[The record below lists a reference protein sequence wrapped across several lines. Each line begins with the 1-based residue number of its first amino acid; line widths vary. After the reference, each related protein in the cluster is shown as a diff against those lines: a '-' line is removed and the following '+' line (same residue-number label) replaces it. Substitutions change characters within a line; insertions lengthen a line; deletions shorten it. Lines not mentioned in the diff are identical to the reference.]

1 MDLSTDSVANEFLD
15 MLGIEHSPF
24 GQPSDSDSE
33 SPRERLWKQFEK
45 EALASGNAILGLDFD
60 HGIEGPTCED
70 VMEDFDL
77 SAMIH
82 EAELELQNGSQPI
95 DTKFRAKS
103 LEDEETEA
111 LMRQFGLNEKS
122 FQSSPPEGRSGFGS
136 PINLPPE
143 QPLELPPLAEGL
155 GPFIQTKDGGFL
167 RSMNPALFKNA
178 KNNCSLVMQASS
190 PIVLPAEMGSGI
202 MDILHGL
209 ASVGIEKL
217 SMQANK
223 LMPLEDVN
231 GKMMQQIAWEAAPA
245 LESTERFVIFLFML
259 VCAFSYFILCLA

>member
-1 MDLSTDSVANEFLD
+1 
-15 MLGIEHSPF
+15 
-24 GQPSDSDSE
+24 
-33 SPRERLWKQFEK
+33 
-45 EALASGNAILGLDFD
+45 
-60 HGIEGPTCED
+60 
-70 VMEDFDL
+70 
-77 SAMIH
+77 
-82 EAELELQNGSQPI
+82 
-95 DTKFRAKS
+95 
-103 LEDEETEA
+103 
-111 LMRQFGLNEKS
+111 
-122 FQSSPPEGRSGFGS
+122 
-136 PINLPPE
+136 
-143 QPLELPPLAEGL
+143 LAEGL